1 MPRPSNPSPS
11 LPVHAMPRLIVH
23 TCVLKFSSPSCYSYT
38 FCFFEVERTCVYVAV
53 SQRGLPLREHEEQ
66 NQKKKL
72 TIPSKPY
79 HAQRKVCLSPHLSPM
94 HLVPLGE
101 RPRFSSP
108 ILFGRRV
115 RLVVLVVPHG
125 RRVHT
130 LPFQLFFL
138 HGRAHLCQSRAEGGS
153 TRRIV

>member
-1 MPRPSNPSPS
+1 MINRTYMRTKVFFSV
-11 LPVHAMPRLIVH
+11 LLFVHL
-23 TCVLKFSSPSCYSYT
+23 L
-38 FCFFEVERTCVYVAV
+38 FFEVERTCVYVAV

-66 NQKKKL
+66 KKKKL

-101 RPRFSSP
+101 RPWFSSP

-115 RLVVLVVPHG
+115 RHVVLVVPHG

-138 HGRAHLCQSRAEGGS
+138 HGRAHLCQSRAGGVYPS
-153 TRRIV
+153 HSVKQGKCAPLGIC